1 MRKIFYGIAVF
12 FLLQLSTLLVS
23 AQNRNQGF
31 VKGQILDSISMQPI
45 PNANIAIKSTARGTV
60 SDNNG
65 NFEIRNLKDG
75 KYTLVVSHISYRKL
89 EQDFIVEQGKGI
101 KLSIMLMDTV
111 FSSKAIEIIAKK
123 EENIVNQAQRMHRIE
138 AEEIALAPMQSI
150 SEIIEYAPG
159 LMTNNT
165 IGVYSSKVVVS
176 MRGMPSND
184 QGRTLVVMDGMPLN
198 KAESGSVNWHLF
210 NKKNVESINII
221 KGPGPAKYGSG
232 AMGGVIEIISKKP
245 KDRLEGNLDLS
256 YGTYNS
262 FNSDIQLSGL
272 EKRKDS
278 LHRFYWNAAANFKR
292 SDGYI
297 VTPEIFHTI
306 EDSIL
311 VPSYLREYSFRVKAG
326 YEWGKKHA
334 LEVQSQFFDDMRG
347 NGVQLFDNYGAFS
360 KHKTFSN
367 LLKYKQK
374 LSLLQWQIICF
385 SNLEHYFRI
394 YEYMNEGTYKLY
406 EADAQRKDM
415 GIQLDFDYQ
424 KWEKHKISFGLNGK
438 FGAVDGSDIYY
449 TSTDIISNAA
459 NMDIFAAYVQDEFQL
474 WNNRLFVNLGL
485 RYDYAR
491 FYNAHFSIEYPSY
504 SIAFYEE
511 YAFDDISP
519 KKWDALSPRFS
530 IRYVSPKENRIFFS
544 YAKGFR
550 APILDDMSRTGSR
563 RGTFAVANPNL
574 QPENIH
580 AFELG
585 GDVQI
590 VKNLLF
596 NLSFFHSIGEDFM
609 YYTSTGDT
617 VNMFFRRAPII
628 TKSNIGKV
636 HISGFE
642 VESKYHFKDNIS
654 VFANY
659 SYTSAKIIEH
669 LILNEAVDSN
679 LTGNYLTDI
688 PMHKVSAG
696 FSWRNKIVNTS
707 IMLKYY
713 GETWINEWNNVD
725 NEYFFSDKFEDYLV
739 LNLRVEKTFK
749 ERFTTAFLI
758 VNLFDKK
765 YINSK
770 LQQSPGRL
778 LMIQLGFI
786 L

>member
-1 MRKIFYGIAVF
+1 MRKKIYGITVF
-12 FLLQLSTLLVS
+12 FLLQLSTLLIS
-23 AQNRNQGF
+23 AQNGNQGF
-31 VKGQILDSISMQPI
+31 VKGQILDSISLKAI
-45 PNANIAIKSTARGTV
+45 NNANVFIKSTSYGTV

-65 NFEIRNLKDG
+65 NFEIRNLRNGKD
-75 KYTLVVSHISYRKL
+75 TLVVSHISYQKI
-89 EQDFIVEQGKGI
+89 EQDFVIEHGKGVE
-101 KLSIMLMDTV
+101 LRIMLLDSV
-111 FSSKAIEIIAKK
+111 FSSKAVEIIAKK
-123 EENIVNQAQRMHRIE
+123 EENIINQAQRMHRIE
-138 AEEIALAPMQSI
+138 AKEIALAPMQSI
-150 SEIIEYAPG
+150 SEIMEYAPG
-159 LMTNNT
+159 LMSNNT
-165 IGVYSSKVVVS
+165 IGIYSSKVVIS
-176 MRGMPSND
+176 MRGMPAND

-232 AMGGVIEIISKKP
+232 AMGGVIEIVSKKP
-245 KDRLEGNLDLS
+245 KEKLEGNLDLS
-256 YGTYNS
+256 YGTLNS
-262 FNSDIQLSGL
+262 FNSDVQLSGL

-278 LHRFYWNAAANFKR
+278 LQRFYWNIAANYKR

-311 VPSYLREYSFRVKAG
+311 VPSYLQEYSVRMKGG
-326 YEWGKKHA
+326 YEWGEKHA

-347 NGVQLFDNYGAFS
+347 NGVQVFDTYGAFS
-360 KHKTFSN
+360 KHKTLSN
-367 LLKYKQK
+367 IIKYKQK
-374 LSLLQWQIICF
+374 LSSLQWQLICF
-385 SNLEHYFRI
+385 SNLENYFRI
-394 YEYMNEGTYKLY
+394 YEYMNEGEYKLY
-406 EADAQRKDM
+406 EANAQREDM
-415 GIQLDFDYQ
+415 GVHLDFDYG
-424 KWEKHKISFGLNGK
+424 KFEKHNISFGISGK

-459 NMDIFAAYVQDEFQL
+459 NMDIFAAYVQDEFRF
-474 WNNRLFVNLGL
+474 WNNRFFVNFGL

-504 SIAFYEE
+504 SIAFYKE
-511 YAFDDISP
+511 YEFEDIRP
-519 KKWDALSPRFS
+519 EKWDALSPRIS
-530 IRYVSPKENRIFFS
+530 VRYVSPKENRLFFS

-550 APILDDMSRTGSR
+550 APMLDDMSRTGSR

-574 QPENIH
+574 KAENIH

-585 GDVQI
+585 GDIQI

-596 NLSFFHSIGEDFM
+596 NLSLFHSIGEDFM
-609 YYTSTGDT
+609 YYTSTGDS
-617 VNMFFRRAPII
+617 VNMFFRKAPII

-642 VESKYHFKDNIS
+642 VETKYSFKEKIR

-659 SYTSAKIIEH
+659 SFTSAKIIEH
-669 LILNEAVDSN
+669 RILNEAVDSN

-688 PMHKVSAG
+688 PMHKVAAG
-696 FSWRNKIVNTS
+696 FSWKNKFFSTS

-713 GETWINEWNNVD
+713 GETWINEWNDVD
-725 NEYFFSDKFEDYLV
+725 NECFFSDKFDDYLV
-739 LNLRVEKTFK
+739 LNLRLEKTFK

-758 VNLFDKK
+758 ENLFDKK

-770 LQQSPGRL
+770 LQESPGRL
-778 LMIQLGFI
+778 IMIQLGFI